1 MARIREVTLEFPYW
15 DDENSRIYDYFED
28 YFNDKFSS
36 EWELINVQ
44 LIEKSGEDKYLFW
57 IK

>member
-1 MARIREVTLEFPYW
+1 MTKIREVTVEFPYW
-15 DDENSRIYDYFED
+15 DNEKSRIYDYFED

-44 LIEKSGEDKYLFW
+44 LIEKSGEDEYVFW